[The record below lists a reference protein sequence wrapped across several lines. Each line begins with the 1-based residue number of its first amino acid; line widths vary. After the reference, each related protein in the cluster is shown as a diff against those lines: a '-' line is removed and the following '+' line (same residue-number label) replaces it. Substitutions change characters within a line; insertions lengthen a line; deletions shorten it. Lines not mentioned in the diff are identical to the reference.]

1 MKKNLGKFILLLFT
15 LPLCLHATSLASY
28 KLSANKTIAYV
39 KEPIII
45 TFTAKQ
51 IDNSDNMFFLLQ
63 AKKSP
68 DYELHLLTKRSKEV
82 KKHDAMVTFTY
93 ILFPL
98 KAKKINV
105 NFDFIIQTASNQ
117 ALAQSYVDD
126 HDGGK
131 AVQTNNK
138 IIHLKP
144 FVLSVK
150 AIPNVD
156 LIGDFTLKSKCNNT
170 KITQYE
176 DATLIYIIQG
186 KGYKNNK
193 KNILTKIQGVT
204 QFLEVHSDYLRLS
217 KEGYVSKKIYTYA
230 LSAKEKF
237 NIPAIKIKAYSP
249 TKHKVYL
256 LTAPSYSIDVTKIN
270 PFSLTDKEEFPKVK
284 EFFSLNEIK
293 KYFIYIFLFLAGYIT
308 AKFSGFSFL
317 KINKEY
323 KFQDIKDTQT
333 AKELIAVLMKNHY
346 HKDIKKIIDELEEL
360 AYRKSEKN
368 FNQIK
373 KEVLFLLS

>member
-15 LPLCLHATSLASY
+15 LPLYLHATSLASY
-28 KLSANKTIAYV
+28 KLSANKIVAYV
-39 KEPIII
+39 KEPIVM
-45 TFTAKQ
+45 TFTAQ
-51 IDNSDNMFFLLQ
+51 QLDNTDNMFFLLQ

-68 DYELHLLTKRSKEV
+68 DYEIHLLTKSSKEL
-82 KKHDAMVTFTY
+82 KKHDTLVTFTY

-138 IIHLKP
+138 TIHIKP
-144 FVLSVK
+144 FMLTVSS
-150 AIPNVD
+150 IPKVD
-156 LIGDFTLKSKCNNT
+156 LIGDFKLKSKCNNK

-176 DATLIYIIQG
+176 DTTLIYTIQG

-193 KNILTKIQGVT
+193 KNILSKLQGIT
-204 QFLEVHSDYLRLS
+204 QFLEVHNDYLQLT

-230 LSAKEKF
+230 LSAEKNF
-237 NIPAIKIKAYSP
+237 NIPAIRIKAYSP

-256 LTAPSYSIDVTKIN
+256 LKAPSYSIEVTKIN

-284 EFFSLNEIK
+284 EFFSFNEIK
-293 KYFIYIFLFLAGYIT
+293 KYFIYIFLFLAGYTT

-317 KINKEY
+317 KITKKH

-333 AKELIAVLMKNHY
+333 AKELIVVLMKNYY

-360 AYRKSEKN
+360 EYRKSEKN

-373 KEVLFLLS
+373 KEALSLLF